1 MKKYYY
7 IYEQIYIKY
16 YLKGLSFVSNS
27 YFESCLVKK
36 ITEICLARPTEKV
49 WIAAPVLHLTE
60 VPFMEAAKGVFL
72 SKPARISV

>member
-1 MKKYYY
+1 MK
-7 IYEQIYIKY
+7 KY

-27 YFESCLVKK
+27 SFESCLVKEK
-36 ITEICLARPTEKV
+36 ITAICLARPTEKV